1 MNAEST
7 CCFTGPRSPRLPMGG
22 NEYSAEIAGLKTE
35 IRRAVFE
42 AYYDGFR
49 FFMSGMAEG
58 FDIFAA
64 EAVLE
69 LKKEF
74 EGISLVAVLPYS
86 EAPKRHSAAT
96 RRRIENIMQKADF
109 VYSLGESHL
118 PGCELRR
125 NKYMV
130 DNSSRI
136 IGYYNGL
143 SSGTAHCWNYAIEKG
158 LETVNL
164 YESI

>member
-1 MNAEST
+1 MNRETT
-7 CCFTGPRSPRLPMGG
+7 CCFTGPRSPRLPMNG
-22 NEYSAEIAGLKTE
+22 NEYTAEIMELKE
-35 IRRAVFE
+35 KLRAAVLS
-42 AYYDGFR
+42 AYDDGFR

-64 EAVLE
+64 EAVLD
-69 LKKEF
+69 LKEDY
-74 EGISLVAVLPYS
+74 EDAVLVAVLPYS
-86 EAPKRHSAAT
+86 KAPNNHSAKT
-96 RRRIENIMQKADF
+96 KKRMEEILSCSDFIYSITENHF
-109 VYSLGESHL
+109 T
-118 PGCELRR
+118 GCELIR

-143 SSGTAHCWNYAIEKG
+143 SSGTAHCWNYALEQG

>member
-1 MNAEST
+1 MNKETT
-7 CCFTGPRSPRLPMGG
+7 CCFTGPRPPRLPMNG
-22 NEYSAEIAGLKTE
+22 NEYSAEIAGLKAA
-35 IRRAVFE
+35 IRAAVID
-42 AYYDGFR
+42 AYEEGFR
-49 FFMSGMAEG
+49 FFISGMAEG
-58 FDIFAA
+58 FDLFAA

-69 LKKEF
+69 LKSIF
-74 EGISLVAVLPYS
+74 GDIALVSALPYS
-86 EAPKRHSAAT
+86 DVFKHHSPEISK
-96 RRRIENIMQKADF
+96 RIESVLEKSDII
-109 VYSLGESHL
+109 VSLSEKHI
-118 PGCELRR
+118 PGCEHLR

-143 SSGTAHCWNYAIEKG
+143 SGGTAHCWNYAVENC